1 MVDEYR
7 TDEEQIE
14 AIKNWWDENG
24 KSTLFTIVL
33 AVGATFGWQQWQT
46 SKQESLEA
54 ASNQYQQLL
63 TAIQTEERTASQTAT
78 AEHLVDEIKQNW
90 PKTAYAHFAAL
101 QAAKMSVQENDLE
114 EAQQEL
120 QWVIDNNAPEPAIT
134 AIARLRL
141 ARVVFAKD
149 GAEAALAVIDNVETG
164 PYKALYAEFRGDL
177 HDELGNLDLAE
188 QQYSLAKDASGAAVS
203 GEGNPLLELKHKS
216 VTRRLAASGVSIGE
230 PAAAEPPSTDESAT
244 DAEAVQ
250 AES

>member
-90 PKTAYAHFAAL
+90 PKTVYAYFAAL

-203 GEGNPLLELKHKS
+203 GDGNPLLELKHKS

-230 PAAAEPPSTDESAT
+230 PAAAEPSSTDESAT

>member
-33 AVGATFGWQQWQT
+33 AVGATFGWQQWQS

-63 TAIQTEERTASQTAT
+63 SAIQTEERTASQTAT
-78 AEHLVDEIKQNW
+78 AEHLVGEIKQNW
-90 PKTAYAHFAAL
+90 PKTTYAHFAAL
-101 QAAKMSVQENDLE
+101 QSAKMNVQENDLDA
-114 EAQQEL
+114 AQQEL
-120 QWVIDNNAPEPAIT
+120 QWVINNNAPEPAIT

-141 ARVVFAKD
+141 ARVTFAKD

-188 QQYSLAKDASGAAVS
+188 QQYSLAKDASGAAVNS
-203 GEGNPLLELKHKS
+203 EGNPLLELKHKS
-216 VTRRLAASGVSIGE
+216 VTRRLAASDVGSNTPTTAE
-230 PAAAEPPSTDESAT
+230 QPAVEESAT
-244 DAEAVQ
+244 EADDVE